1 MPDPSETT
9 ADRLRHC
16 VELEYILLGDL
27 RDLLDDE
34 LNEQTK
40 GWLIAVLDVLLK
52 TLPEQYELKSRDG
65 YLEEVLDAFPNWER
79 VVDNLEN
86 QQMALFRSLSRLR
99 EQIFDCDSLEPMVSQ
114 LQTQLA
120 DWIEALQRHQREE
133 RDLFQLA
140 VNLQTGGGD

>member
-1 MPDPSETT
+1 MPDPSDST

-40 GWLIAVLDVLLK
+40 GWLLAVLDVLLK
-52 TLPEQYELKSRDG
+52 TLPEQYELKAQDG
-65 YLEEVLDAFPNWER
+65 YLGEVLDAFPNWER

-86 QQMALFRSLSRLR
+86 QQMALVGSLSQLR
-99 EQIFDCDSLEPMVSQ
+99 EQIFRCDSIEPMVNQ
-114 LQTQLA
+114 LQTQLGE
-120 DWIEALQRHQREE
+120 WIEAFQRHQREE